1 MATHQEIRH
10 YLTHWFQLGK
20 RIIING
26 TPHTIA
32 PTLNTD
38 RPSAEFEILWQE
50 ILANPHLAYLE
61 DSEIDLAQ
69 LLTGTWEIV
78 DCARCE
84 MPIPLKIAGIID
96 NHCICQNMDTW
107 PNSDTLEPHNPIN
120 TTQHLQQLRQRLTS
134 SSQSHAS

>member
-20 RIIING
+20 RIIINS
-26 TPHTIA
+26 TPRTIA

-38 RPSAEFEILWQE
+38 RPSAEFETLWQE

-69 LLTGTWEIV
+69 LLTGTWEII

-84 MPIPLKIAGIID
+84 MPVPLKIAGIID

-120 TTQHLQQLRQRLTS
+120 TTQQLQQLRQRLTS